1 MPITRPDIIVSPN
14 QDNDLIALL
23 NAQAGFDAVT
33 VGTVLRIQN
42 KSDNFVYVQ
51 QSDQVTTE
59 FSSGTE
65 LQRSW
70 QTETDAAAL
79 GVRVS
84 CGGKECVISVEVV
97 NA

>member
-1 MPITRPDIIVSPN
+1 MSITRPDIIIKPN
-14 QDNDLIALL
+14 KDNDLIALL
-23 NAQAGFDAVT
+23 NEQAGFDAVT

-42 KSDNFVYVQ
+42 KSDNYVYVQ

-65 LQRSW
+65 LKRSW
-70 QTETDAAAL
+70 AVETDAAAL

-84 CGGKECVISVEVV
+84 CGGRECKIGVEVV

>member
-1 MPITRPDIIVSPN
+1 MSITRPDIIITPN
-14 QDNDLIALL
+14 QDNDLIARL
-23 NAQAGFDAVT
+23 NAQAGFDAVA

-42 KSDNFVYVQ
+42 KSNNFAYVQ

-59 FSSGTE
+59 FDSGTE

-70 QTETDAAAL
+70 AVETDAAAL

-84 CGGKECVISVEVV
+84 CGGKECTIGVEVV
-97 NA
+97 NV

>member
-1 MPITRPDIIVSPN
+1 MSITRPDIIVKPN
-14 QDNDLIALL
+14 KDNDLIALL
-23 NAQAGFDAVT
+23 NEQAGFDAVT

-42 KSDNFVYVQ
+42 KSDNYVYVQ

-59 FSSGTE
+59 FDSGTE
-65 LQRSW
+65 LKRSW

-84 CGGKECVISVEVV
+84 CGGKESTISVEVV
-97 NA
+97 NV